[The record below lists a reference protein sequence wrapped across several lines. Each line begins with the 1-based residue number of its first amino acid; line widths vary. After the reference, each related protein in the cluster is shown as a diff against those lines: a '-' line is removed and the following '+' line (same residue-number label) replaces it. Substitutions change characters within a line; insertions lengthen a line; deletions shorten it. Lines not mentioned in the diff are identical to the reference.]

1 MTDQP
6 TTEAPANQPTNVTP
20 TAPNPNPPAP
30 TAQAPAPTQTPPA
43 PAPAAA
49 PAADAALQSFREQL
63 AGGDAAMMKQLERYK
78 SADDI
83 SKAFRE
89 GYKNAKNGGKQ
100 VELTDKSTPEE
111 VKAYREANGI
121 PEDVTQYPGDFRQGF
136 EVTDADKAILADFK
150 AAMHERNVP
159 PKVAAAALDW
169 YQDFAA
175 TQAQELNAQLAKVA
189 GETQNALRT
198 EWGGEYDGQI
208 GAAQELMKAHLGEDG
223 FGSMMGLRL
232 MDGSRLQDNLP
243 FVKMM
248 ATIGAD
254 YYGGTAILTG
264 DIEATGKTLEA
275 QQQELLALRVSDPE
289 KYKSDAVQSKLTKI
303 YAQLEKI
310 NARK

>member
-6 TTEAPANQPTNVTP
+6 MTDAQANQPTTATP
-20 TAPNPNPPAP
+20 TAPDNSPAP
-30 TAQAPAPTQTPPA
+30 VSHSPGSTSPAPNSPLPG
-43 PAPAAA
+43 
-49 PAADAALQSFREQL
+49 ADAALQSFREQL
-63 AGGDAAMMKQLERYK
+63 AGGDAAMMKQLERYR
-78 SADDI
+78 STDEI

-89 GYKNAKNGGKQ
+89 GYRNAKNGGRQ
-100 VELTDKSTPEE
+100 VELTEKSTPED
-111 VKAYREANGI
+111 VKAYRAANGI
-121 PEDVTQYPGDFRQGF
+121 PEDAAQYPGAFREGF
-136 EVTDADKAILADFK
+136 EVTDADRAILSDFK
-150 AAMHERNVP
+150 AAMHERHVP

-189 GETQNALRT
+189 GDTQKTLRS
-198 EWGGEYDGQI
+198 EWGGDYDGQI
-208 GAAQELMKAHLGEDG
+208 GAAQELMRAHLGDDG
-223 FGSMMGLRL
+223 FGQMMGLRL
-232 MDGSRLQDNLP
+232 MDGSRLQDNLG

-254 YYGGTAILTG
+254 YYGSTAILTG

-289 KYKSDAVQSKLTKI
+289 KYKSDAVQGKLTRI
-303 YAQLEKI
+303 YAQLDKI

>member
-1 MTDQP
+1 
-6 TTEAPANQPTNVTP
+6 
-20 TAPNPNPPAP
+20 
-30 TAQAPAPTQTPPA
+30 
-43 PAPAAA
+43 
-49 PAADAALQSFREQL
+49 
-63 AGGDAAMMKQLERYK
+63 MKQLERYK
-78 SADDI
+78 SADEI

-121 PEDVTQYPGDFRQGF
+121 PEDVAQYPGEFRQGF

-175 TQAQELNAQLAKVA
+175 AQAQELNAQLAKTA
-189 GETQNALRT
+189 SQTQAALKA
-198 EWGGEYDGQI
+198 EWGGDYDGQV
-208 GAAQELMKAHLGEDG
+208 GAAQELMRAHLGDEG
-223 FGSMMGLRL
+223 FGQMMGLRL

-248 ATIGAD
+248 ANIGAD
-254 YYGGTAILTG
+254 YYGSTAILTG

-275 QQQELLALRVSDPE
+275 QKEELLALRVSDPA
-289 KYKSDAVQSKLTKI
+289 KFKTDDVQGKLTKI
-303 YAQLEKI
+303 YAQLEKV
-310 NARK
+310 NARR

>member
-1 MTDQP
+1 
-6 TTEAPANQPTNVTP
+6 
-20 TAPNPNPPAP
+20 
-30 TAQAPAPTQTPPA
+30 
-43 PAPAAA
+43 
-49 PAADAALQSFREQL
+49 
-63 AGGDAAMMKQLERYK
+63 MMKQLERYK
-78 SADDI
+78 SADEI

-100 VELTDKSTPEE
+100 VELTEKSTPEE

-121 PEDVTQYPGDFRQGF
+121 PEDVAKYPGEFRQGF

-175 TQAQELNAQLAKVA
+175 AQAQDLNAQLAKVA
-189 GETQNALRT
+189 GETQKALRS
-198 EWGGEYDGQI
+198 EWGGDYDGQI

-232 MDGSRLQDNLP
+232 MDGSRLQDNLA

-254 YYGGTAILTG
+254 YYGSTAILTG

-275 QQQELLALRVSDPE
+275 QKEELLALRVSNPT
-289 KYKSDAVQSKLTKI
+289 KFKSDDVQGKLVKI
-303 YAQLEKI
+303 YAQLEKV
-310 NARK
+310 NARNK

>member
-1 MTDQP
+1 MTDQL
-6 TTEAPANQPTNVTP
+6 TTGAPASQPTNATP
-20 TAPNPNPPAP
+20 TAPNPDPAATPAP
-30 TAQAPAPTQTPPA
+30 ASSA
-43 PAPAAA
+43 PAPAAD

-89 GYKNAKNGGKQ
+89 GYKNAKNGGKL
-100 VELTDKSTPEE
+100 VELTDRSTPEE

-121 PEDVTQYPGDFRQGF
+121 PDDATKYPGDFRDGF
-136 EVTDADKAILADFK
+136 EVTDADKAILSDFK

-175 TQAQELNAQLAKVA
+175 TQAQDLNAQLAKVA
-189 GETQNALRT
+189 GETQKSLRA
-198 EWGGEYDGQI
+198 EWGGDYDGQI

-223 FGSMMGLRL
+223 FGQMMGLRL
-232 MDGSRLQDNLP
+232 MDGSRLQDSLP

-254 YYGGTAILTG
+254 YYGSTAILTG
-264 DIEATGKTLEA
+264 DIEAAGKTLEA
-275 QQQELLALRVSDPE
+275 QKQDLLALRVSDPE
-289 KYKSDAVQSKLTKI
+289 KFKSDDVQGKLTKI
-303 YAQLEKI
+303 YAQLEKVS
-310 NARK
+310 ARK

>member
-6 TTEAPANQPTNVTP
+6 MTDAQANQPTTATP
-20 TAPNPNPPAP
+20 TAPDNSPAP
-30 TAQAPAPTQTPPA
+30 VSHSPGSTSPAPNSPLPG
-43 PAPAAA
+43 
-49 PAADAALQSFREQL
+49 ADAALQSFREQL
-63 AGGDAAMMKQLERYK
+63 AGGDAAMMKQLERYR
-78 SADDI
+78 STDEI

-89 GYKNAKNGGKQ
+89 GYRNAKNGGRQ
-100 VELTDKSTPEE
+100 VELTEKSTPED
-111 VKAYREANGI
+111 VKAYRLANGI
-121 PEDVTQYPGDFRQGF
+121 PDDAAQYPGAFREGF
-136 EVTDADKAILADFK
+136 EVTDADRAILSDFK
-150 AAMHERNVP
+150 AAMHERHVP

-189 GETQNALRT
+189 GDTQKTLRS
-198 EWGGEYDGQI
+198 EWGGDYDGQI
-208 GAAQELMKAHLGEDG
+208 GAAQELMRAHLGDDG
-223 FGSMMGLRL
+223 FGQMMGLRL
-232 MDGSRLQDNLP
+232 MDGSRLQDNLG

-254 YYGGTAILTG
+254 YYGSTAILTG

-289 KYKSDAVQSKLTKI
+289 KYKSDAVQGKLTRI
-303 YAQLEKI
+303 YAQLDKI

>member
-1 MTDQP
+1 MPDPITTDV
-6 TTEAPANQPTNVTP
+6 PANQQTNETQIAQKPDAAV
-20 TAPNPNPPAP
+20 APPAVAEAVA
-30 TAQAPAPTQTPPA
+30 T
-43 PAPAAA
+43 A
-49 PAADAALQSFREQL
+49 PAADAAALQAFREQL
-63 AGGDAAMMKQLERYK
+63 AGGDATMMKQLERYK
-78 SADDI
+78 SADEI

-121 PEDVTQYPGDFRQGF
+121 PEDVAQYPGEFRQGF

-175 TQAQELNAQLAKVA
+175 AQAQELNAQLAKTA
-189 GETQNALRT
+189 SQTQAALKA
-198 EWGGEYDGQI
+198 EWGGDYDGQV
-208 GAAQELMKAHLGEDG
+208 GAAQELMRAHLGDEG
-223 FGSMMGLRL
+223 FGQMMGLRL

-248 ATIGAD
+248 ANIGAD
-254 YYGGTAILTG
+254 YYGSTAILTG

-275 QQQELLALRVSDPE
+275 QKEELLALRVSDPA
-289 KYKSDAVQSKLTKI
+289 KFKTDDVQGKLTKI
-303 YAQLEKI
+303 YAQLEKV
-310 NARK
+310 NARR

>member
-1 MTDQP
+1 
-6 TTEAPANQPTNVTP
+6 V
-20 TAPNPNPPAP
+20 
-30 TAQAPAPTQTPPA
+30 
-43 PAPAAA
+43 PAAA
-49 PAADAALQSFREQL
+49 PAAPAAAAPAAEPDAAAALQSFREQL

-78 SADDI
+78 SADEI

-89 GYKNAKNGGKQ
+89 GYKNAKNVGKL

-121 PEDVTQYPGDFRQGF
+121 PDDATKYPGEFREGF
-136 EVTDADKAILADFK
+136 EVTDADKAILSDFK

-175 TQAQELNAQLAKVA
+175 AQAQELNAQLAKVA
-189 GETQNALRT
+189 GETQKALRS
-198 EWGGEYDGQI
+198 EWGGDYDGQI
-208 GAAQELMKAHLGEDG
+208 GAAQELMKAHLGDDG
-223 FGSMMGLRL
+223 FGQMMGLRL
-232 MDGSRLQDNLP
+232 MDGSRLQDNLG

-254 YYGGTAILTG
+254 YYGSNAILTG

-275 QQQELLALRVSDPE
+275 QKQELLALRVSDPT
-289 KYKSDAVQSKLTKI
+289 KFKSDDVQGKLTKI

-310 NARK
+310 TARK

>member
-6 TTEAPANQPTNVTP
+6 MTDAQANQPTTAIP
-20 TAPNPNPPAP
+20 TAPDNSPAP
-30 TAQAPAPTQTPPA
+30 VSHSPGSTSPAPNSPLPG
-43 PAPAAA
+43 
-49 PAADAALQSFREQL
+49 ADAALQSFREQL
-63 AGGDAAMMKQLERYK
+63 AGGDAAMMKQLERYR
-78 SADDI
+78 STDEI

-89 GYKNAKNGGKQ
+89 GYRNAKNGGRQ
-100 VELTDKSTPEE
+100 VELTDKSTPED
-111 VKAYREANGI
+111 VKAYRLANDI
-121 PEDVTQYPGDFRQGF
+121 PDDAAQYPGAFREGF
-136 EVTDADKAILADFK
+136 EVTDADRAILSDFK
-150 AAMHERNVP
+150 AAMHERHVP

-189 GETQNALRT
+189 GDTQKTLRS
-198 EWGGEYDGQI
+198 EWGGDYDGQI
-208 GAAQELMKAHLGEDG
+208 GAAQELMRAHLGDDG
-223 FGSMMGLRL
+223 FGQMMGLRL
-232 MDGSRLQDNLP
+232 MDGSRLQDNLG

-254 YYGGTAILTG
+254 YYGSTAILTG

-289 KYKSDAVQSKLTKI
+289 KYKSDAVKGKLTRI
-303 YAQLEKI
+303 YAQLDKI